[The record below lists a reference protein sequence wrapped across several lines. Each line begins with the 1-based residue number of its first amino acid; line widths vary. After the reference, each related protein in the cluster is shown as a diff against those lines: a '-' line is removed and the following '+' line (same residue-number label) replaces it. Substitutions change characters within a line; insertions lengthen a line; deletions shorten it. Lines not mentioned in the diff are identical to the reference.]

1 MTTPSFLEDHL
12 SQIPALH
19 LLQNLGYSYLRPQEV
34 HFERG
39 GKLSHVL
46 LEGILEKQLRRLN
59 RIRFKGQEHAFSD
72 GNIQGAILA
81 LKDVPHD
88 KGLVLQ
94 SEYLYDLLS
103 LGKSFEQT
111 IAGDTKSFSIRYV
124 DWEEPA
130 NNVFHVAAEF
140 EVLRSGATQSAGSKK
155 NTRRPDIV
163 LFVNGIPFG
172 VIECKRPDTKDPLA
186 ESISQTIR
194 NQRKGEIPDLYAYS
208 QLLMGITKNEAAY
221 ATTGTSKQY
230 WARWRER
237 DKIEDAVE
245 RLINRPL
252 SRDLKDRLFG
262 DQFSYAR
269 EYFEDIWAEGDRTG
283 TEQDRALFSLC
294 RPERLIDL
302 ARGFIVFDAGV
313 KKIARYQQYFAVKKT
328 VARVKHRDAD
338 SERRRGGVI
347 WHTQGSGKSL
357 TMVMMA
363 KALVQ
368 DSEIENP
375 RVVLVTDRVDLDDQI
390 WRTFHHCGKDPV
402 QAKTGRHL
410 LDLLEA
416 NKETVITTVIDKF
429 QAAVKRETYR
439 DENENIFVLVDEGH
453 RGQYGTANINMQ
465 RALPN
470 ACYLG
475 FTGTPLMKKE
485 KNTAAR
491 FGGIIDT
498 YTIDEAVR
506 DKAVVPLLYE
516 GRHALLDVNRA
527 PIDKWFNV
535 VAEPLTDDQKA
546 DLKRKFSSAD
556 QLNKV
561 RGKIYQNAYDISEHY
576 SKNWQGT
583 PFKAQLTAPSK
594 YAALQYKAFLDEFG
608 KVSSE
613 VLISGPDTHEG
624 NEDIYT
630 TGKDQVEA
638 FWKAT
643 MERFGTEKAYN
654 REVINQF
661 LGDGDPEII
670 IVVDKLLTGFDA
682 PRNTVLYVCRSLREH
697 TLLQAIARVNRLF
710 PGKDFGHIIDYYGVI
725 EKLGEAIDL
734 YSSLDGFDEGDLA
747 GTVTDV
753 SAEVAK
759 LPQRHSELWDVFK
772 GIANKKDE
780 EAYELLLGDEEVRM
794 KFYDK
799 LSAYNRTLGVA
810 LSTLQFISECP
821 ADKVERYKSDLVF
834 FLKLR
839 ASVKQRYAEEI
850 DYREYEAKVQKLLD
864 QHVTSHEVIQITE
877 PVNIFETERF
887 QGELDKLKSPAS
899 KADTIAH
906 RTKKT
911 ITERMDE
918 DPTFYRKFS
927 KILADAIKA
936 FQEKRISDAEYL
948 KRVTEVMTT
957 ILNRT
962 DERIPAPLE
971 GHEVAKA
978 FFGVVNE
985 SLEKND
991 AEPGS
996 LESLSVEAAL
1006 RIDKAI
1012 ESLKVVNW
1020 IHNVDVENEMRNA
1033 IDDILLELS
1042 QSKEVSM
1049 GFEQLDWIADQCLT
1063 IARARYGN

>member
-72 GNIQGAILA
+72 ANIQGAILA

-140 EVLRSGATQSAGSKK
+140 EVLRSGATQSGGGKK

-252 SRDLKDRLFG
+252 SGNLKDRLFG

-269 EYFEDIWAEGDRTG
+269 EYFEDIWAEGDRSG

-328 VARVKHRDAD
+328 VARVKHRDTD

-368 DSEIENP
+368 DAEIENP

-429 QAAVKRETYR
+429 QAAVKRENYR

-516 GRHALLDVNRA
+516 GRHALLDVNTA

-772 GIANKKDE
+772 GITNKKDE

-887 QGELDKLKSPAS
+887 QGELDKLKTPAS

-948 KRVTEVMTT
+948 RRVTDVMTT

-1049 GFEQLDWIADQCLT
+1049 EFEQLDWIADQCLT

>member
-19 LLQNLGYSYLRPQEV
+19 LLQNLGYTYLRPQEV

-72 GNIQGAILA
+72 ANIQGAILA
-81 LKDVPHD
+81 LKDLPHD
-88 KGLVLQ
+88 RGLVLQ

-140 EVLRSGATQSAGSKK
+140 EVLRSGATPSGGGKK

-172 VIECKRPDTKDPLA
+172 VIECKRPDTKDPLT

-252 SRDLKDRLFG
+252 SGNLKDRLFA

-269 EYFEDIWAEGDRTG
+269 EYFEDIWAEGDRSE

-368 DSEIENP
+368 DAEIENP

-429 QAAVKRETYR
+429 QAAVKRENYR

-613 VLISGPDTHEG
+613 VLISGPDTREG

-759 LPQRHSELWDVFK
+759 LPQRHSELWDIFK

-810 LSTLQFISECP
+810 LSTLQFISESP
-821 ADKVERYKSDLVF
+821 PDKVERYKSDLVF

-887 QGELDKLKSPAS
+887 QGELDKLKTPAS

-948 KRVTEVMTT
+948 KRVTDVMTT

-1049 GFEQLDWIADQCLT
+1049 EFEQLDWIADQCLT

>member
-1 MTTPSFLEDHL
+1 MTPPSFLEDHL
-12 SQIPALH
+12 SQIPALQ
-19 LLQNLGYSYLRPQEV
+19 LLQNLGYTYLRPQEV
-34 HFERG
+34 HLERG
-39 GKLSHVL
+39 GKLSNVV

-59 RIRFKGQEHAFSD
+59 RIRFKGREHEFSSA
-72 GNIQGAILA
+72 NIQGAVQA
-81 LKDVPHD
+81 LKDLPHD

-94 SEYLYDLLS
+94 SEHVYDLLS

-111 IAGDTKSFSIRYV
+111 IGGDTKSFSIRYI
-124 DWEEPA
+124 DWDEPA

-140 EVLRSGATQSAGSKK
+140 EVARSGAIQSAGSKK

-163 LFVNGIPFG
+163 LFVNGIPFA
-172 VIECKRPDTKDPLA
+172 VVECKRPDLKDPLA
-186 ESISQTIR
+186 ESISQNLR
-194 NQRKGEIPDLYAYS
+194 NQRKDEIPDLFAYT
-208 QLLMGITKNEAAY
+208 QLVMGVTKNEASY
-221 ATTGTSKQY
+221 ATIGTPKQF
-230 WARWRER
+230 WAKWRER
-237 DKIEDAVE
+237 DDIEDTVA

-252 SRDLKDRLFG
+252 STAQKDQLFG
-262 DQFSYAR
+262 DQFSYTR
-269 EYFEDIWAEGDRTG
+269 NYFEDLEAEGDRSV
-283 TEQDRALFSLC
+283 TEQDRSLYSLC

-302 ARGFIVFDAGV
+302 AHGFIVFDAGV

-328 VARVKHRDAD
+328 VARVKNRDEQAG
-338 SERRRGGVI
+338 RRRGGVI

-363 KALVQ
+363 KALAQ
-368 DSEIENP
+368 DPDIENP
-375 RVVLVTDRVDLDDQI
+375 KVVLVTDRVDLDDQI

-410 LDLLEA
+410 LDLLVA
-416 NKETVITTVIDKF
+416 NKEAVITTVIDKF
-429 QAAVKRETYR
+429 QAAVKKENYC

-453 RGQYGTANINMQ
+453 RGQYGTANVNMQ
-465 RALPN
+465 RVLPN

-506 DKAVVPLLYE
+506 DHAVVPLLYE
-516 GRHALLDVNRA
+516 GRHALLDVNKA
-527 PIDKWFNV
+527 PIDKWFSV
-535 VAEPLTDDQKA
+535 VAEPLSDEQQA

-561 RGKIYQNAYDISEHY
+561 RGKIYQNAYDISEHWA
-576 SKNWQGT
+576 KNWQGT

-594 YAALQYKAFLDEFG
+594 YAALQYKACLDEFG

-613 VLISGPDTHEG
+613 VLISGPDTREG

-630 TGKDQVEA
+630 TGKDEVEA
-638 FWKAT
+638 FWKVT

-654 REVINQF
+654 REIINQF
-661 LGDGDPEII
+661 LGDGAPEII

-682 PRNTVLYVCRSLREH
+682 PRNTVLYVCRSLKEH
-697 TLLQAIARVNRLF
+697 FLLQAIARVNRLY
-710 PGKDFGHIIDYYGVI
+710 PGKDFGHIVDYYGVI

-734 YSSLDGFDEGDLA
+734 YSSLDGFDAADLA

-759 LPQRHSELWDVFK
+759 LPQRHSELWDIFK
-772 GIANKKDE
+772 GVANKKDE
-780 EAYELLLGDEEVRM
+780 EAYELLLGDEELRV

-799 LSAYNRTLGVA
+799 LSAFNRTLGIA
-810 LSTLQFISECP
+810 LSTLEFITETP
-821 ADKVERYKSDLVF
+821 PEKVDRYKSDLVF

-839 ASVKQRYAEEI
+839 ASVKQRYAETI
-850 DYREYEAKVQKLLD
+850 DYSEYEAKVQKLLD
-864 QHVTSHEVIQITE
+864 QHVTSHEVIRITD

-887 QGELDKLKSPAS
+887 QEELDKKQTPAS

-911 ITERMDE
+911 IHERMDE
-918 DPTFYRKFS
+918 DPAFYRRFS
-927 KILADAIKA
+927 KILEEAIQA
-936 FQEKRISDAEYL
+936 FREKRISDAEYL
-948 KRVTEVMTT
+948 KRATDAMTA
-957 ILNRT
+957 IRNRT
-962 DERIPAPLE
+962 DDSIPAPLE

-978 FFGVVNE
+978 FFGAVNE
-985 SLEKND
+985 SLEQGD
-991 AEPGS
+991 APENARKTIA
-996 LESLSVEAAL
+996 VEAAL
-1006 RIDKAI
+1006 QIDKAI
-1012 ESLKVVNW
+1012 QSLKVVNW
-1020 IHNVDVENEMRNA
+1020 VNNVDVENEMRNA
-1033 IDDILLELS
+1033 IDDILFDVAREKGLALE
-1042 QSKEVSM
+1042 
-1049 GFEQLDWIADQCLT
+1049 FDQLDRIADQCLT
-1063 IARARYGN
+1063 IARARYAS